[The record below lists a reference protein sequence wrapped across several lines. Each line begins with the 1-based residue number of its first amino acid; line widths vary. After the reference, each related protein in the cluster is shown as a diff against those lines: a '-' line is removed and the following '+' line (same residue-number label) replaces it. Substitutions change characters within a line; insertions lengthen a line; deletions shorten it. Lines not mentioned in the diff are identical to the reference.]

1 MKHLLSA
8 ACALSLT
15 ATLLLGCTNSTA
27 KAPAT
32 ASVPAQ
38 EAGAYSPVTIRND
51 DRASTVPAIPKK
63 ELSLG
68 PH

>member
-38 EAGAYSPVTIRND
+38 EDGA
-51 DRASTVPAIPKK
+51 
-63 ELSLG
+63 
-68 PH
+68 

>member
-15 ATLLLGCTNSTA
+15 ATLLLGCTNSTD
-27 KAPAT
+27 KAPTT

-38 EAGAYSPVTIRND
+38 EDSAYSPVTIRNY
-51 DRASTVPAIPKK
+51 DREFTVTAMPKK
-63 ELSLG
+63 C
-68 PH
+68 